1 MKIGFIGLGVMGLP
15 MAGHVLAGGHDLTC
29 FNRSPEMMQQLVA
42 CGRDRKGC
50 PGQSGGG
57 RHRDHDAPGLSRVEQ
72 VVIGDDG
79 LLAAMKP
86 GALLIELQHRTSAT
100 SRAVAAAVSISELSA
115 LDAPVSG
122 GEAGAVAVAG
132 KLSIMAGGVAE
143 DVDRARPVLGT
154 FSASVQHVG
163 GFGSGQTVKA
173 ANQLLVAGNLA
184 LLSEAIDFLESNGL
198 GPSTALSA
206 IAGGLAGSRCLD
218 MKSPNMIRRDFTPG
232 FRTTLRQTDLKIAMD
247 CASGAA
253 VALPVTGSVAQLV
266 ASVCARGGGDLDH
279 SAVLSVIDALSSH
292 APQVRP

>member
-15 MAGHVLAGGHDLTC
+15 MAGHVLAGGYDLTC
-29 FNRSPEMMQQLVA
+29 FNRSPEKMQQLVA
-42 CGRDRKGC
+42 RGARSGRDA
-50 PGQSGGG
+50 
-57 RHRDHDAPGLSRVEQ
+57 RDTAAEADIVITMLPDSPEVEQ
-72 VVIGDDG
+72 VVIGDG
-79 LLAAMKP
+79 GVLAAMKP
-86 GALLIELQHRTSAT
+86 GALLIDCSTVHPAT
-100 SRAVAAAVSISELSA
+100 SRAVAAAAGVLELSA

-122 GEAGAVAVAG
+122 GEAGAVAG
-132 KLSIMAGGVAE
+132 KLSVMAGGLAE

-173 ANQLLVAGNLA
+173 A
-184 LLSEAIDFLESNGL
+184 
-198 GPSTALSA
+198 
-206 IAGGLAGSRCLD
+206 
-218 MKSPNMIRRDFTPG
+218 
-232 FRTTLRQTDLKIAMD
+232 MD

-253 VALPVTGSVAQLV
+253 VALPVTGIVAQLV